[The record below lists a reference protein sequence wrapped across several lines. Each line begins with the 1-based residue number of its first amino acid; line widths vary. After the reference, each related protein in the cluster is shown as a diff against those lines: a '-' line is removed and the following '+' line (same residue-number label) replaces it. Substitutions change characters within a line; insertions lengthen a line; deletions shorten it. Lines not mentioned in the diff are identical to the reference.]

1 MYILIYTISRLTLRP
16 RLGTRNIE
24 IKVVKV
30 HIRDVM
36 SFVKEVSSWILQGIN
51 GVVQSIEHDEIER
64 IVQTILEARN
74 NKILLLGTGR
84 SGFVGRA
91 FALRL
96 MHLGFNVYVSG
107 ETITP
112 ALTPEDLVIAISG
125 SGTTTTVVAQAE
137 VANSMGAK
145 VVAITSHPESPL
157 ATYAKEI
164 VTVKGRTKIDQDF
177 DYDRRQISGEYD
189 NAPLGTM
196 FELSVMVFL
205 DSIIADLMHR
215 LGMTEID
222 MRKRH
227 ANAE

>member
-1 MYILIYTISRLTLRP
+1 
-16 RLGTRNIE
+16 
-24 IKVVKV
+24 
-30 HIRDVM
+30 M
-36 SFVKEVSSWILQGIN
+36 SFVKEVSKWILSGVN
-51 GVVQSIEHDEIER
+51 GVIQSIEDGEINRMVE
-64 IVQTILEARN
+64 VILDARK

-112 ALTPEDLVIAISG
+112 ALTPEDLVFAISG

-137 VANSMGAK
+137 VSRGVGSR
-145 VVAITSHPESPL
+145 VVAVTSHQDSPL
-157 ATYAKEI
+157 ADIADEVI
-164 VTVKGRTKIDQDF
+164 VVKGRTKIDQDF
-177 DYDRRQISGEYD
+177 DYERRQITGEYD

-196 FELSVMVFL
+196 FEISVMVFL
-205 DSIIADLMHR
+205 DSVIACLMQQ
-215 LGMTEID
+215 LGLTEIEL
-222 MRKRH
+222 RKRH

>member
-1 MYILIYTISRLTLRP
+1 
-16 RLGTRNIE
+16 
-24 IKVVKV
+24 
-30 HIRDVM
+30 M
-36 SFVKEVSSWILQGIN
+36 SFVKEVSSWILAGIG
-51 GVVQSIEHDEIER
+51 GVIQSIDEVEIGRMIDVIMAVREH
-64 IVQTILEARN
+64 
-74 NKILLLGTGR
+74 KILLLGTGR

-112 ALTPEDLVIAISG
+112 ALTADDLVLVISG

-137 VANSMGAK
+137 VAKSVGSR
-145 VVAITSHPESPL
+145 VVAVTSHLDSPL
-157 ATYAKEI
+157 GRVADE
-164 VTVKGRTKIDQDF
+164 VVLVKGRTKIDQIT
-177 DYDRRQISGEYD
+177 DYEGRQISGVYD

-205 DSIIADLMHR
+205 DSVIAALMQR
-215 LGMTEID
+215 LGIHEID
-222 MRKRH
+222 LRARH

>member
-1 MYILIYTISRLTLRP
+1 
-16 RLGTRNIE
+16 
-24 IKVVKV
+24 
-30 HIRDVM
+30 M
-36 SFVKEVSSWILQGIN
+36 SFVKEVSKWILS
-51 GVVQSIEHDEIER
+51 GVDSVIQSIDDDEISRMVE
-64 IVQTILEARN
+64 VILGVKN

-112 ALTPEDLVIAISG
+112 SLTPEDLVLAISG

-137 VANSMGAK
+137 VSKGVGSK
-145 VVAITSHPESPL
+145 VVAVTSHQDSPL
-157 ATYAKEI
+157 ANIADEVI
-164 VTVKGRTKIDQDF
+164 VVKGRTKIDQDF
-177 DYDRRQISGEYD
+177 DYDKRQITGEYD

-196 FELSVMVFL
+196 FEVSAMVFL
-205 DSIIADLMHR
+205 DSVIAYLMQK

>member
-1 MYILIYTISRLTLRP
+1 
-16 RLGTRNIE
+16 
-24 IKVVKV
+24 
-30 HIRDVM
+30 M
-36 SFVKEVSSWILQGIN
+36 SFVKEVSTWILAGIG
-51 GVVQSIEHDEIER
+51 GVIQSIDEAEIGRMIDVIIAVREH
-64 IVQTILEARN
+64 
-74 NKILLLGTGR
+74 KILLLGTGR

-112 ALTPEDLVIAISG
+112 ALSADDLVLVISG

-137 VANSMGAK
+137 VAKSVGSR
-145 VVAITSHPESPL
+145 VVAVTSHLDSPL
-157 ATYAKEI
+157 GGVADE
-164 VTVKGRTKIDQDF
+164 VVLVKGRTKIDQIT
-177 DYDRRQISGEYD
+177 DYEGRQISGVYD

-205 DSIIADLMHR
+205 DSVIAALMQR
-215 LGMTEID
+215 LGIHEID
-222 MRKRH
+222 LRARH

>member
-1 MYILIYTISRLTLRP
+1 
-16 RLGTRNIE
+16 
-24 IKVVKV
+24 
-30 HIRDVM
+30 M
-36 SFVKEVSSWILQGIN
+36 SFVKEVSQWILAGI
-51 GVVQSIEHDEIER
+51 GGII
-64 IVQTILEARN
+64 QTIDDVEINRMVETIIAARE

-112 ALTPEDLVIAISG
+112 ALSSDDLVIVISG
-125 SGTTTTVVAQAE
+125 SGTTTTVVAQAG
-137 VANSMGAK
+137 VAKDVKSK
-145 VVAITSHPESPL
+145 IVAVTSHPDSPL
-157 ATYAKEI
+157 AEYADE
-164 VTVKGRTKIDQDF
+164 VVVVKGRSKIDQIF
-177 DYDRRQISGEYD
+177 DYEGRQLAGEYD

-205 DSIIADLMHR
+205 DSVIAELMQK
-215 LGMTEID
+215 LGIHEID
-222 MRKRH
+222 LRRRH

>member
-1 MYILIYTISRLTLRP
+1 
-16 RLGTRNIE
+16 
-24 IKVVKV
+24 
-30 HIRDVM
+30 M
-36 SFVKEVSSWILQGIN
+36 SFVKEVSNWILAGIG
-51 GVVQSIEHDEIER
+51 GVIQSIDEAEIGRMIELIMAVGEH
-64 IVQTILEARN
+64 
-74 NKILLLGTGR
+74 KILLLGTGR

-112 ALTPEDLVIAISG
+112 ALTADDLVLVISG

-137 VANSMGAK
+137 VAKSVGSR
-145 VVAITSHPESPL
+145 VVAVTSHLDSPL
-157 ATYAKEI
+157 GRAADE
-164 VTVKGRTKIDQDF
+164 VVLVKGRTKIDQIT
-177 DYDRRQISGEYD
+177 DYEGRQISGVYD

-205 DSIIADLMHR
+205 DSVIAALMQR
-215 LGMTEID
+215 LGIHEID
-222 MRKRH
+222 LRARH

>member
-1 MYILIYTISRLTLRP
+1 
-16 RLGTRNIE
+16 
-24 IKVVKV
+24 
-30 HIRDVM
+30 M
-36 SFVKEVSSWILQGIN
+36 SFVKEVSTWILAGIG
-51 GVVQSIEHDEIER
+51 GVIQSIDEAEIVRMIDVIMAVREH
-64 IVQTILEARN
+64 
-74 NKILLLGTGR
+74 KILLLGTGR

-112 ALTPEDLVIAISG
+112 ALTADDLVLVISG

-137 VANSMGAK
+137 VAKSVGSR
-145 VVAITSHPESPL
+145 VVAVTSHLDSPL
-157 ATYAKEI
+157 GRVADE
-164 VTVKGRTKIDQDF
+164 VVLVKGRTKIDQIT
-177 DYDRRQISGEYD
+177 DYEGRQISGVYD

-205 DSIIADLMHR
+205 DSVIAALMQR
-215 LGMTEID
+215 LGIHEID
-222 MRKRH
+222 LRARH